1 MEDQRLLERERHQIE
16 QILQLD
22 NEELQVEEVDYLHDS
37 DDDDNDDRDAING
50 HGGTEAFPEFTFNS
64 SLASLHTYLGEVE
77 DAHHRMAFLDG
88 GAILNLPVFYLEG
101 VVLFPEATLPLRVIQ
116 SNFIAAIERV
126 LTHFDTPNTIGVV
139 HVSLDSDSER
149 LRFANIGTTAEIR
162 QFRRLEDG
170 SLNVLARGKQRF
182 RLRRRW
188 IDVEGVPCGEVQIIQ
203 EDLPLRAPRDAFGE
217 LAPRSTVQRHGL
229 SCALASYTPCSRSF
243 TSRDEEDDSASN
255 SEESF
260 ERELSLREKK
270 IHNAAIDSSESC
282 SDEEMSGS
290 EAEHQHSM
298 SHLND
303 SDSLGSMHS
312 DCEKENEKP
321 ASDIG
326 KSSTSA
332 RESSESKELK
342 RCRRNSSFNPMHR
355 VSKAFWPYWVY
366 SMYDSY
372 CLAQKAAAM
381 WKQIV
386 GAPNM
391 DGFVKNPDI
400 LSFYIASK
408 IPVSEST
415 RQELLEIDGISYRL
429 RREIE
434 LLKSIDIIQCKN
446 CKTVIA
452 KHSDMLVMPNEGPFG
467 AYVNPHGYVHEIMTL
482 YRANG
487 LALRGRAQT
496 EYSWFPGYAWT
507 ISICATCETQLG
519 WLFTATNRNLKP
531 KSFWGIRCSQ
541 LADATR

>member
-37 DDDDNDDRDAING
+37 DDDGDAISNG
-50 HGGTEAFPEFTFNS
+50 HGGTEAFAEFTFNS
-64 SLASLHTYLGEVE
+64 YLASLHTYLGEVE

-139 HVSLDSDSER
+139 HVSVDSDNER
-149 LRFANIGTTAEIR
+149 LRFANVGTTAEIR

-203 EDLPLRAPRDAFGE
+203 EDLPLRTPRDAFGD
-217 LAPRSTVQRHGL
+217 LAPRSTVQRHSL
-229 SCALASYTPCSRSF
+229 SCALASYTSCSRSF
-243 TSRDEEDDSASN
+243 TSRDEDDSASN

-260 ERELSLREKK
+260 ERELSLRERK
-270 IHNAAIDSSESC
+270 IHQAAIDSSESC
-282 SDEEMSGS
+282 SDEEISGS
-290 EAEHQHSM
+290 EAEHQHAM

-303 SDSLGSMHS
+303 SDSVGSMHS

-332 RESSESKELK
+332 RESSERKELK
-342 RCRRNSSFNPMHR
+342 RCQRNSSFNLMHR
-355 VSKAFWPYWVY
+355 ASKAFWPYWVY

-386 GAPNM
+386 GVPNM

-452 KHSDMLVMPNEGPFG
+452 KRSDMLVMSTEGPLG

-487 LALRGRAQT
+487 LALRGRAET

-531 KSFWGIRCSQ
+531 RSFWGIRSSQ
-541 LADATR
+541 LADVTR

>member
-1 MEDQRLLERERHQIE
+1 MENQRLLERERRQIE

-22 NEELQVEEVDYLHDS
+22 NEELQIEEVDYLPDS
-37 DDDDNDDRDAING
+37 DDDRDAGNG
-50 HGGTEAFPEFTFNS
+50 HGGTEAFPAFTFNS

-88 GAILNLPVFYLEG
+88 GAVLNLPIFYLEG

-126 LTHFDTPNTIGVV
+126 LTHADTPNTIGVV
-139 HVSLDSDSER
+139 HISLDSDNER

-170 SLNVLARGKQRF
+170 SLNVLTKGKQRF
-182 RLRRRW
+182 RLKRRW

-203 EDLPLRAPRDAFGE
+203 EDLPLRTPRDAVGE
-217 LAPRSTVQRHGL
+217 LAPRSTVQRHSL
-229 SCALASYTPCSRSF
+229 SCALASYSTCSRPF

-260 ERELSLREKK
+260 ERELSWRERK
-270 IHNAAIDSSESC
+270 IHQAAINSSESC
-282 SDEEMSGS
+282 SDEEISGS
-290 EAEHQHSM
+290 EAEHQHAM

-303 SDSLGSMHS
+303 SDSVGSMHS
-312 DCEKENEKP
+312 DYEKENEKP
-321 ASDIG
+321 ALDIG

-342 RCRRNSSFNPMHR
+342 RCRRTSNFNMMHG

-386 GAPNM
+386 GVPNM

-429 RREIE
+429 RREVE

-452 KHSDMLVMPNEGPFG
+452 KRSDMLVMSSDGPLG
-467 AYVNPHGYVHEIMTL
+467 AYVNPSGYVHEIMTL

-487 LALRGRAQT
+487 IALRGRAET

-531 KSFWGIRCSQ
+531 RSFWGIRSSQ
-541 LADATR
+541 LADAS

>member
-1 MEDQRLLERERHQIE
+1 MEDQRLLDNERHQIE

-22 NEELQVEEVDYLHDS
+22 NEELQVEEVDYLPES
-37 DDDDNDDRDAING
+37 DDDRDAIND
-50 HGGTEAFPEFTFNS
+50 HGGYEAFAEFTFNS

-88 GAILNLPVFYLEG
+88 GAILNIPVFYLEG

-139 HVSLDSDSER
+139 HVSVDSGSDR
-149 LRFANIGTTAEIR
+149 LRFATIGTTAEIR

-203 EDLPLRAPRDAFGE
+203 EDLPLRTPRDAFGD
-217 LAPRSTVQRHGL
+217 LAPRNTIQRHSL
-229 SCALASYTPCSRSF
+229 SCALASYTSCSRPF

-260 ERELSLREKK
+260 ERELSLRERK
-270 IHNAAIDSSESC
+270 IHQAAIGSSESC
-282 SDEEMSGS
+282 SDEEISGS
-290 EAEHQHSM
+290 EADHQPAM
-298 SHLND
+298 SHQND
-303 SDSLGSMHS
+303 SDSLGFLHS
-312 DCEKENEKP
+312 DYEKESEKP
-321 ASDIG
+321 SPDIG

-332 RESSESKELK
+332 KDSSERKEFK
-342 RCRRNSSFNPMHR
+342 GCRRNSSFNHMHG
-355 VSKAFWPYWVY
+355 VSKAFLPYWVY

-434 LLKSIDIIQCKN
+434 LLKSIDLIQCKN

-452 KHSDMLVMPNEGPFG
+452 KRSDMLVMSSDGPLG

-487 LALRGRAQT
+487 LALRGRAET

-531 KSFWGIRCSQ
+531 RSFWGIRSSQ

>member
-1 MEDQRLLERERHQIE
+1 MEDQRLLDNERHQIE

-22 NEELQVEEVDYLHDS
+22 NEELQVEEVDYLPES
-37 DDDDNDDRDAING
+37 DDDRDAIND
-50 HGGTEAFPEFTFNS
+50 HGGYEAFAEFTFNS

-88 GAILNLPVFYLEG
+88 GAVLNIPVFYLEG

-139 HVSLDSDSER
+139 HVSVDSESDR

-203 EDLPLRAPRDAFGE
+203 EDLPLRTPRDAFGD
-217 LAPRSTVQRHGL
+217 LAPRNTIQRHSL
-229 SCALASYTPCSRSF
+229 SCALASYTTCSRPF

-260 ERELSLREKK
+260 ERELSLRERKV
-270 IHNAAIDSSESC
+270 HQAAIGSSESC
-282 SDEEMSGS
+282 SDEEISGS
-290 EAEHQHSM
+290 EAEHQHAM
-298 SHLND
+298 SHQND
-303 SDSLGSMHS
+303 SDSLSFLHS
-312 DCEKENEKP
+312 DYEKESEKP
-321 ASDIG
+321 SPDIG

-332 RESSESKELK
+332 KDSSERKEFK
-342 RCRRNSSFNPMHR
+342 GCRRNSSFNHMHG
-355 VSKAFWPYWVY
+355 VSKAFLPYWVY

-434 LLKSIDIIQCKN
+434 LLKSIDLIQCKN

-452 KHSDMLVMPNEGPFG
+452 KRSDMLVMSSDGPLG

-487 LALRGRAQT
+487 LALRGRAET

-531 KSFWGIRCSQ
+531 RSFWGIRSSQ